1 MECSLRLLVPL
12 QSYLPRR
19 ASFAAVAAM
28 ALTLAAPSVHAAG
41 TAAGT
46 NISNT
51 ASASYTDSNGK
62 AVTLASNTV
71 QITVD
76 EILNVKVV
84 AADPGNVVS
93 QAAATNQVMTFTV
106 TNAGNGQQPFALTA
120 NGNIGGGQFNPTV
133 TSVVLDTNGNGVY
146 DPGVDTVYTPGKNEP
161 IIKPDA
167 SIKVFVLSTI
177 PATATNGNLGLAS
190 LSAQPTIGSGT
201 PGTVFAGKGNGG
213 VDAVVGASGALSSD
227 KNAYIVQQAQ
237 MTFVKSAVITD
248 QFGGA
253 TPVPGATITYS
264 LVANVT
270 GSGAL
275 SGLVITDV
283 IPPNTTYQAGSMT
296 LQGAALTDAADSD
309 AGSFTGTGINVALG
323 SVPAGQTR
331 TVTFKVKIN

>member
-1 MECSLRLLVPL
+1 MRFLVHL
-12 QSYLPRR
+12 QSLLTRSAAFGVV
-19 ASFAAVAAM
+19 ASISMFV
-28 ALTLAAPSVHAAG
+28 AAPSAHAAG

-76 EILNVKVV
+76 EILNVKVA

-93 QAAATNQVMTFTV
+93 QAAATNQVMSFTV
-106 TNAGNGQQPFALTA
+106 TNTGNGQQPFVLTA
-120 NGNIGGGQFNPTV
+120 NGNIGGGQFNPAV

-146 DPGVDTVYTPGKNEP
+146 DPGVDTVYTPGKNDP
-161 IIKPDA
+161 LIKPDA

-177 PATATNGNLGLAS
+177 PGTATNGNLGLAS
-190 LSAQPTIGSGT
+190 LSAQPTIGAGT
-201 PGTVFAGKGNGG
+201 PGTVLAGKGNGG
-213 VDAVVGASGALSSD
+213 VDAVIGASGALSSD
-227 KNAYIVQQAQ
+227 KNAYVIQQAQ
-237 MTFVKSAVITD
+237 MTFVKSAVIAD
-248 QFGGA
+248 QFGGS

-275 SGLVITDV
+275 NGLVITDV
-283 IPPNTTYQAGSMT
+283 IPPNTTYQAGSLT

>member
-1 MECSLRLLVPL
+1 VLLANP
-12 QSYLPRR
+12 
-19 ASFAAVAAM
+19 A
-28 ALTLAAPSVHAAG
+28 HAAG

-76 EILNVKVV
+76 EILNVKVA
-84 AADPGNVVS
+84 AADPGNIVT
-93 QAAATNQVMTFTV
+93 QAGATNQVMTFTV
-106 TNAGNGQQPFALTA
+106 TNTGNGQQPFVLTPS
-120 NGNIGGGQFNPTV
+120 GTIGGDQFDPTV
-133 TSVVLDTNGNGVY
+133 TSVVIDTNGNGVY
-146 DPGVDTVYTPGKNEP
+146 DPGVDTVYTRGTNEP
-161 IIKPDA
+161 VIKPDA

-177 PATATNGNLGLAS
+177 PNTATNGNLGLVS
-190 LSAQPTIGSGT
+190 LTAQPTIGTGT
-201 PGTVFAGKGNGG
+201 PGTVLAGKGNGG
-213 VDAVVGASGALSSD
+213 VDAVVGASGAQSTD
-227 KNAYIVQQAQ
+227 KNAFAVQQAQ
-237 MTFVKSAVITD
+237 MTFVKSAVISD

-253 TPVPGATITYS
+253 TPVPGATVTYS

-275 SGLVITDV
+275 SGLVITDT